1 MVFLNHNFK
10 TIIMKKILYVLI
22 GLLLLYLILALFAK
36 SEMRVERKI
45 TVNKSQDL
53 VRSKLADLNFYHQ
66 WDPFGA
72 QDPAMTVNFSGT
84 PGEPG
89 HSMNWNSN
97 VKEVGQGTLE
107 VVAVKPDSVINK
119 LSMNGMSTM
128 AYYVL
133 APMNGGTEVTWGIY
147 MKFPFLMR
155 PMTLFMDMDKM
166 VGDKFAAGL
175 ENFKK
180 QIEAISEAPAAAN
193 YEIKEMEWPETNYV
207 GTKKEMMT
215 TDKLQEFFG
224 KNYPALFTEL
234 EKEKMKPESAPSAI
248 FYSYDETKG
257 QTEVAAVVKM
267 GKGVKLK
274 GYESHTFPAGK
285 VLHIAYYGGYSKMA
299 EPHQAMDKY
308 MKEKGLTHSVV
319 VEEYASDP
327 GTEKDSTKWL
337 TNIYYLLK

>member
-1 MVFLNHNFK
+1 
-10 TIIMKKILYVLI
+10 MKKILYVLI
-22 GLLLLYLILALFAK
+22 GLLLLYLVLALFAK

-53 VRSKLADLNFYHQ
+53 VRSKLADLTFYHQ

-72 QDPAMTVNFSGT
+72 QDPTMTVNYSGT
-84 PGEPG
+84 AGESG
-89 HSMNWNSN
+89 HSMNWKST
-97 VKEVGQGTLE
+97 VREVGQGTLE
-107 VVAVKPDSVINK
+107 VVEVKSDSVINK
-119 LSMNGMSTM
+119 LSFEGMKETK
-128 AYYVL
+128 AYYALV
-133 APMNGGTEVTWGIY
+133 PMNGGTEVTWGIY

-166 VGDKFAAGL
+166 VGDKFSAGL

-180 QIEAISEAPAAAN
+180 QIEAISEAPVAAN

-207 GTKKEMMT
+207 GTKKEMLT
-215 TDKLQEFFG
+215 FDKLREFFG
-224 KNYPALFTEL
+224 KNYPAIFMEL
-234 EKEKMKPESAPSAI
+234 EAQKVKPESAPSAI
-248 FYSYDETKG
+248 FYSYDEAKG
-257 QTEVAAVVKM
+257 QTELAAVVRM
-267 GKGVKLK
+267 AKGAKLK
-274 GYESHTFPAGK
+274 GFENHVLPAGK
-285 VLHIAYYGGYSKMA
+285 VLHIAYYGDYSKMA

>member
-1 MVFLNHNFK
+1 
-10 TIIMKKILYVLI
+10 MKKILYVLI
-22 GLLLLYLILALFAK
+22 ALLLIYLLLALFGK
-36 SEMRVERKI
+36 SEMKVERKI
-45 TVNKSQDL
+45 TVNKSPDL
-53 VRSKLADLNFYHQ
+53 VQSKLSDMTFYHQ

-72 QDPAMTVNFSGT
+72 QDPTMTVNYSGT

-89 HSMNWNSN
+89 HSMNWKSEMR
-97 VKEVGQGTLE
+97 EVGQGTLE
-107 VVAVKPDSVINK
+107 LVAVKPDSVINK
-119 LSMNGMSTM
+119 LSMNGMTTK
-128 AYYVL
+128 AFYGL

-166 VGDKFAAGL
+166 VGDKFATGL

-180 QIEAISEAPAAAN
+180 QIESISETPVATN
-193 YEIKEMEWPETNYV
+193 YEIKELEWPETNYV
-207 GTKKEMMT
+207 GTKKETMT
-215 TDKLQEFFG
+215 FDKLQEFFG
-224 KNYPALFTEL
+224 KNYQGIFMEI
-234 EKEKMKPESAPSAI
+234 EKQKMKPESAPSAI
-248 FYSYDETKG
+248 YYSYDEAKG

-267 GKGVKLK
+267 ATGAKLK
-274 GYESHTFPAGK
+274 GYESHVLPAGK

-299 EPHQAMDKY
+299 EPHMAMDKY

-337 TNIYYLLK
+337 TNIYYLVK